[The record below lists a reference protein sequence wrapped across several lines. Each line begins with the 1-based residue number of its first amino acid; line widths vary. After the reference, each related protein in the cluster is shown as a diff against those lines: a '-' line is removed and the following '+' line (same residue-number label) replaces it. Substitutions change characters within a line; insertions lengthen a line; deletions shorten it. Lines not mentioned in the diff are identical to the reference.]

1 MGNLNYLITIKTLNS
16 MKTLGLIIGL
26 VLTSFIVTAQKSEGV
41 NITVIIENVLSEE
54 GKIIGALHSTETFM
68 KGPGILNEAINAAKG
83 EVTLTFSDVT
93 PGTFAIMLLH
103 DSNNNNRMDF
113 ETNGMP
119 KESYATSG
127 SLELNGP
134 PTFNAAKF
142 EVADEDLE
150 FRVRF

>member
-1 MGNLNYLITIKTLNS
+1 

-26 VLTSFIVTAQKSEGV
+26 VFTSFIVTGQKSEGV
-41 NITVIIENVLSEE
+41 NITVIIENVLSDE

-103 DSNNNNRMDF
+103 DSNNNNRMDY

-119 KESYATSG
+119 KESFATSG
-127 SLELNGP
+127 SIELYGP

>member
-1 MGNLNYLITIKTLNS
+1 MGNLNYLITIKTLS
-16 MKTLGLIIGL
+16 IMKTLGLIIGL

-41 NITVIIENVLSEE
+41 NITVIIENVLSDE

-103 DSNNNNRMDF
+103 DSNNNNRMDY

-127 SLELNGP
+127 SLELYGP

-150 FRVRF
+150 FKIRF

>member
-1 MGNLNYLITIKTLNS
+1 MGNLNYLITIKTLNI
-16 MKTLGLIIGL
+16 MKTLGLILTL
-26 VLTSFIVTAQKSEGV
+26 VFTNLVATAQEIKGV
-41 NITVIIENVLSEE
+41 NITVTIENILSDE

-68 KGPGILNEAINAAKG
+68 KSPGILNEAIDASKG
-83 EVTLTFSDVT
+83 EVALTFSGVT
-93 PGTFAIMLLH
+93 PGTFALMILH

-127 SLELNGP
+127 SVELYGP

-150 FRVRF
+150 FRIRF